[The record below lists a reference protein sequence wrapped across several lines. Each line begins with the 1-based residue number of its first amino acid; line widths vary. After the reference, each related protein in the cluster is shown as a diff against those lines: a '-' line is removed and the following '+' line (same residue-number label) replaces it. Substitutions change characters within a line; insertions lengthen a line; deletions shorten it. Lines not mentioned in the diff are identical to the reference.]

1 MYETREL
8 ARAAGVLVG
17 MAVEAW
23 DWFFDGL
30 VTDDRT
36 AVLNHVQI
44 ADAYAVIREAEQ
56 RAERLAALVT
66 GWSEEAE
73 AEATAELA
81 TVCRLTCDATYVLG
95 VISGPA
101 TEPGPATIR
110 RIARDIE
117 AMADHVLSGYDTGAA
132 RKEERAS

>member
-30 VTDDRT
+30 VTDDR
-36 AVLNHVQI
+36 ASVMNHVQI

-56 RAERLAALVT
+56 RAERLAALVA
-66 GWSEEAE
+66 GWTEATE

-81 TVCRLTCDATYVLG
+81 MVCRLTCDATYVLG

-117 AMADHVLSGYDTGAA
+117 AMADHVLSGYDTGAV

>member
-1 MYETREL
+1 VTHETREL

-17 MAVEAW
+17 MALEAW

-30 VTDDRT
+30 VTDDR
-36 AVLNHVQI
+36 ASMMNHVQI

-56 RAERLAALVT
+56 RAERLAALVAD
-66 GWSEEAE
+66 WSEELVAE
-73 AEATAELA
+73 AEAELA

-101 TEPGPATIR
+101 TEPGPAVIR
-110 RIARDIE
+110 RIARDLE
-117 AMADHVLSGYDTGAA
+117 AAADNMLGVVTDI
-132 RKEERAS
+132 RKEEQAS